1 MSGPPV
7 LDSWISSYLTSP
19 TTLTAVRSDMADT
32 VSSRR
37 DSLGKGDSDNS
48 STSPRQV
55 NRERHGSSPMIT
67 ILSPP
72 PAKSA
77 EPQQKIPTR
86 LRSDSGL
93 ALHTNPAAFRQY
105 TEHNDD
111 GSLPEKGTS
120 RRRMGAMSATS
131 SVKSCSPSLSPETAL
146 RGYVSNDR
154 ILPDFFEPAI
164 VRLAFSDPSTVR
176 RLRAFAEKIRYGG
189 PDLDFLQHVCASP
202 TCLPCLGQ
210 KVTPG

>member
-1 MSGPPV
+1 
-7 LDSWISSYLTSP
+7 
-19 TTLTAVRSDMADT
+19 
-32 VSSRR
+32 
-37 DSLGKGDSDNS
+37 
-48 STSPRQV
+48 
-55 NRERHGSSPMIT
+55 
-67 ILSPP
+67 
-72 PAKSA
+72 
-77 EPQQKIPTR
+77 
-86 LRSDSGL
+86 
-93 ALHTNPAAFRQY
+93 
-105 TEHNDD
+105 
-111 GSLPEKGTS
+111 
-120 RRRMGAMSATS
+120 MSATS